1 MARPWV
7 VEATSSA
14 PWTACTARQNSQNDI
29 GSAYNLKFLY
39 GRCGSMP
46 SSEAIRDLVAA
57 CVGQVGAPVTALRK
71 IVDTHGHIED
81 EHVRIVADVFNLSL
95 ADVRGIVS
103 FYADFRTS
111 PRGRKHIRICQAEA
125 CQSVGSRA
133 LTKEMTEALG
143 IALGDTSEDHAVSL
157 DGVYCLGL
165 CASGPCAMVNER
177 ILVHATREELL
188 T

>member
-1 MARPWV
+1 
-7 VEATSSA
+7 
-14 PWTACTARQNSQNDI
+14 
-29 GSAYNLKFLY
+29 
-39 GRCGSMP
+39 MP
-46 SSEAIRDLVAA
+46 KSEAIRELVAA

-71 IVDTHGHIED
+71 IVDAHGHIED
-81 EHVRIVADVFNLSL
+81 EHIRIVADVFNLSL

-125 CQSVGSRA
+125 CQSVGSRT
-133 LTKEMTEALG
+133 LVKEVTEALELEMG
-143 IALGDTSEDHAVSL
+143 ETSEDLAVSL
-157 DGVYCLGL
+157 EGVYCLGL

-177 ILVHATREELL
+177 MVVHATGKELL

>member
-1 MARPWV
+1 M
-7 VEATSSA
+7 
-14 PWTACTARQNSQNDI
+14 QNSEVTRELV
-29 GSAYNLKFLY
+29 SACL
-39 GRCGSMP
+39 
-46 SSEAIRDLVAA
+46 
-57 CVGQVGAPVTALRK
+57 GQVGAPVTALRK
-71 IVDTHGHIED
+71 IVETHGHIED
-81 EHVRIVADVFNLSL
+81 EHIRIVADVFNLSL

-133 LTKEMTEALG
+133 LTSEVTETLGLALG
-143 IALGDTSEDHAVSL
+143 ETSDDLGVSL
-157 DGVYCLGL
+157 EGVYCLGL

-177 ILVHATREELL
+177 LLVHATKEELL

>member
-1 MARPWV
+1 
-7 VEATSSA
+7 
-14 PWTACTARQNSQNDI
+14 
-29 GSAYNLKFLY
+29 
-39 GRCGSMP
+39 MP
-46 SSEAIRDLVAA
+46 NSEAIRELVAA

-71 IVDTHGHIED
+71 IVETHGHIED
-81 EHVRIVADVFNLSL
+81 EHVRVVADVFNLSL

-143 IALGDTSEDHAVSL
+143 IELGETSEDHAVSL
-157 DGVYCLGL
+157 ESVYCLGL

-177 ILVHATREELL
+177 ILVRATREELL

>member
-1 MARPWV
+1 
-7 VEATSSA
+7 
-14 PWTACTARQNSQNDI
+14 
-29 GSAYNLKFLY
+29 
-39 GRCGSMP
+39 MP
-46 SSEAIRDLVAA
+46 DSDAIRELASA
-57 CVGQVGAPVTALRK
+57 CLGQVGAPVTALRK
-71 IVDTHGHIED
+71 IVESHGHIED

-103 FYADFRTS
+103 FYADFRTA

-133 LTKEMTEALG
+133 LTKEMTKALG
-143 IALGDTSEDHAVSL
+143 LELGETSDDFGVSL
-157 DGVYCLGL
+157 EGVYCLGL